1 MASALK
7 RRFFSCLSPGFP
19 LLKKILCNEKGGKME
34 EVREAQG
41 NYISNQSKKQTNKQ
55 KWAKRREKIVRRT
68 V

>member
-1 MASALK
+1 
-7 RRFFSCLSPGFP
+7 
-19 LLKKILCNEKGGKME
+19 ME

-55 KWAKRREKIVRRT
+55 KWAKRREKTVRRT